1 MPLEKMNM
9 NDVPGYSPGLH
20 QVLSEVSL
28 DQDMTKAAAQAYIAW
43 LGFYNTNTRKCGFN
57 KAQLV
62 QVANEFAQIIG
73 CSHTPSIEKR
83 TIGKMGLKNVPGLNI
98 A

>member
-1 MPLEKMNM
+1 MPLENM
-9 NDVPGYSPGLH
+9 KVDGGNGYSPGMDQTLG
-20 QVLSEVSL
+20 EVSL
-28 DQDMTKAAAQAYIAW
+28 DQDLSKAAAQAYVAW
-43 LGFYNTNTRKCGFN
+43 LGFYNSNTRRCGFN

-62 QVANEFAQIIG
+62 QVANEFAAIIG
-73 CSHTPSIEKR
+73 CRYTPSIERK